1 MPKRRQEK
9 IAHFVRDVVSDAI
22 LNHLNDPRIEL
33 AFVSVTRVDVSADL
47 RIANVYISV
56 FGGTPAAQN
65 NAYNALVHARP
76 RIQSLLA
83 RKINSRFCPVL
94 SIHRDEQFK
103 KALETIK
110 LIDEL
115 SKESHPSP
123 PPEEQTQDKDS
134 VDQPPQ

>member
-9 IAHFVRDVVSDAI
+9 VAHFVRDVVSDAI
-22 LNHLNDPRIEL
+22 ANHLSDPRIEL
-33 AFVSVTRVDVSADL
+33 AFVSVTRVDISADL

-56 FGGTPAAQN
+56 FGSTPAAQN
-65 NAYNALVHARP
+65 NAYNAVVHARP
-76 RIQSLLA
+76 RIQALLA
-83 RKINSRFCPVL
+83 QKINSRFCPVL

-115 SKESHPSP
+115 SKQSNPSTP
-123 PPEEQTQDKDS
+123 PDEGTKDEDS
-134 VDQPPQ
+134 VDRPPQ